1 MRLERVTDKLETALS
16 YRYMEGFTVEHV
28 ECHRW

>member
-1 MRLERVTDKLETALS
+1 MGLERVIDKLETALS
-16 YRYMEGFTVEHV
+16 YRYMECFTVEHV